1 MENEDHEVKE
11 AHEELKKD
19 LGDEDLEVL
28 FDIDLDKQD
37 NVAHEVL
44 ASLDMVFDMDLDNPD
59 YEAHEELDMVE
70 YFHN

>member
-11 AHEELKKD
+11 AHEALKKD
-19 LGDEDLEVL
+19 LGDVDLEAV

-44 ASLDMVFDMDLDNPD
+44 EGLVMVFDMDLDNPD
-59 YEAHEELDMVE
+59 YEAHEELDMIE